1 MRDDDGFPLFIFS
14 NKQTFGRFLF
24 QSGVSSSSSAP
35 QTAHK
40 AAKKKTDQFLLH
52 NLYKMLN
59 WPTKQ
64 TCGGIFDRFCSRAAS
79 VK

>member
-1 MRDDDGFPLFIFS
+1 MMMASLCSSQS

-52 NLYKMLN
+52 NLYKMLKLAN
-59 WPTKQ
+59 KTDLW
-64 TCGGIFDRFCSRAAS
+64 GHF
-79 VK
+79 